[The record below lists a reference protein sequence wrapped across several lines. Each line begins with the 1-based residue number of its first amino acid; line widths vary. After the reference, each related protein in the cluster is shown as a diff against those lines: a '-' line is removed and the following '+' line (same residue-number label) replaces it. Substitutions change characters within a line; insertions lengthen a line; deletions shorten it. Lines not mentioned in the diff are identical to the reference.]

1 MSISMDEI
9 VIAGIGQIP
18 VGEHW
23 ELSLRSIAARAML
36 AAIKDCGIKPQAIY
50 IGNYLASVASGQAN
64 LGALLA
70 ETIHMEGVEA
80 FTAEA
85 AEASGAAALNL
96 AVQALKSGYVDSAL
110 VVGVEKYTDMVGSQ
124 MENIIAM
131 SNDTDFESMQGM
143 NLASSAAL
151 VMQRYLFDYQPPRD
165 AFGTFSIIAHANAV
179 HNPNALYRRAIHLE
193 DYQKAGLVCDPLNLL
208 DAAPFADGAAAV
220 LLTRRELLPEGFSHT
235 QVKVSASSLVTD
247 MLALHDRTDPL
258 AFDAARISAERAFA
272 QAGIPRERVDLFEY
286 WDAFSIYAVMCLE
299 TAGYAERGAGWKLG
313 GDGSLELH
321 GRLPVATMGG
331 LKARGFP
338 LGAAGIYQVV
348 DAVTQLRGAAGE
360 NQIQGA
366 RCALVQSLGGPAAT
380 AVTHILQTL

>member
-1 MSISMDEI
+1 
-9 VIAGIGQIP
+9 
-18 VGEHW
+18 
-23 ELSLRSIAARAML
+23 
-36 AAIKDCGIKPQAIY
+36 
-50 IGNYLASVASGQAN
+50 
-64 LGALLA
+64 
-70 ETIHMEGVEA
+70 MEGVEA

-96 AVQALKSGYVDSAL
+96 AVKALKSGYVDSAL

-124 MENIIAM
+124 MDNIIAM

-165 AFGTFSIIAHANAV
+165 AFGTFSIISHANAV

-220 LLTRRELLPEGFSHT
+220 LLTRRELLPEGFSHA

-348 DAVTQLRGAAGE
+348 DAVSQLRGAAGE